1 MRTSTKL
8 GALSGAMWLALIAA
22 LAIGALAC
30 VQGCASAPA
39 ASAVT
44 GSALARADARV
55 ESAIPH
61 SDSTGKELL
70 GMARKD
76 IGVAAVSSTETADRL
91 ESAEQARAALEG
103 KWYVRCGHRLEAIW
117 RIGKWIIG
125 LSAVAFII
133 GGILKGQSGLVAQ
146 APGIIYQ
153 AGLSLATGGLYL
165 LVRVLRWAFG
175 KWVAKKAKA
184 PARRLKP

>member
-1 MRTSTKL
+1 
-8 GALSGAMWLALIAA
+8 MWLLLIAA

-39 ASAVT
+39 PAAAA
-44 GSALARADARV
+44 GSSLARAGARV

-61 SDSTGKELL
+61 TDDTGKQLL
-70 GMARKD
+70 GEARKD
-76 IGVAAVSSTETADRL
+76 IEDAAQGIDATADRL

-125 LSAVAFII
+125 LSAVAFIV
-133 GGILKGQSGLVAQ
+133 GGILKGQSGLVSQ
-146 APGIIYQ
+146 LTGIIYQ